1 MIKANVS
8 PNWLIWSRAAR
19 VADPAQIDHQHRN
32 ALARLEK
39 SAELTRQRQEAN
51 EARKERQRIQSSII
65 EGANAKELMELQH
78 ELNKE
83 NRLLDHQFAL
93 AEDARELERFAVETT
108 IRQRDDY
115 IRHMW
120 DNDSEILA
128 LELKVIEMLIERQ
141 SKASLS
147 ALEHSQAK
155 DMANHNTK
163 LEKDLLKYKQD
174 LLLEYKKK
182 SGEVNDEAIDAH
194 LDRLFRDGK
203 IS

>member
-1 MIKANVS
+1 MS
-8 PNWLIWSRAAR
+8 
-19 VADPAQIDHQHRN
+19 DPDRQHQN
-32 ALARLEK
+32 SLARLER
-39 SAELTRQRQEAN
+39 SDELTRQRQEAN

-93 AEDARELERFAVETT
+93 AEDARELERLAVETT

-128 LELKVIEMLIERQ
+128 LELKVIELLMERE

-147 ALEHSQAK
+147 QQEHKQDK
-155 DMANHNTK
+155 DMASYNHK

-174 LLLEYKKK
+174 LLLQYKAK
-182 SGEVNDEAIDAH
+182 SGEMSDEAIETH
-194 LDRLFRDGK
+194 LDRLFRDGS

>member
-1 MIKANVS
+1 MV
-8 PNWLIWSRAAR
+8 
-19 VADPAQIDHQHRN
+19 DPAQIQHQHNN
-32 ALARLEK
+32 AIARLER
-39 SAELTRQRQEAN
+39 SAELTHQRQEAA

-83 NRLLDHQFAL
+83 NRLLDHQFAM
-93 AEDARELERFAVETT
+93 AEDARELERLAVETT

-120 DNDSEILA
+120 DNDSDILA
-128 LELKVIEMLIERQ
+128 LELKVIELLIERQ

-147 ALEHSQAK
+147 AQEHGQAK
-155 DMANHNTK
+155 DLATHNTK

-174 LLLEYKKK
+174 LLLEYEAK
-182 SGEVNDEAIDAH
+182 SGEVSDEAIEVH
-194 LDRLFRDGK
+194 LDRLFRDGA

>member
-1 MIKANVS
+1 
-8 PNWLIWSRAAR
+8 
-19 VADPAQIDHQHRN
+19 VADPASLEQQHHN
-32 ALARLEK
+32 ALARLER
-39 SAELTRQRQEAN
+39 SAELTRQRQEAAAAN
-51 EARKERQRIQSSII
+51 KERQRIQASII

-93 AEDARELERFAVETT
+93 AEDARELERLAVETT

-147 ALEHSQAK
+147 AQEHAQAK
-155 DMANHNTK
+155 DLASHNTK

-174 LLLEYKKK
+174 LLLQYKAK
-182 SGEVNDEAIDAH
+182 SGEVDDDAIEAH
-194 LDRLFRDGK
+194 LNRLFESGS
-203 IS
+203 I

>member
-1 MIKANVS
+1 MG
-8 PNWLIWSRAAR
+8 
-19 VADPAQIDHQHRN
+19 DPARMDQQHHN

-51 EARKERQRIQSSII
+51 EARKERQRLQAGII
-65 EGANAKELMELQH
+65 DGANAKELMELQH
-78 ELNKE
+78 ELNRE
-83 NRLLDHQFAL
+83 NRLLDHQFAV
-93 AEDARELERFAVETT
+93 AEDARELERLAIETT

-147 ALEHSQAK
+147 AQEHKQAK
-155 DMANHNTK
+155 DMAKYNTK

-174 LLLEYKKK
+174 LLIDYKAK
-182 SGEVNDEAIDAH
+182 SGEVSIEAIEAH
-194 LDRLFRDGK
+194 LERLFRDGA
-203 IS
+203 IT